1 MNDRVLKRMILEAI
15 QEVLAESKKLSKS
28 ELSTSVLERVEDM
41 DDPEPDSKLCKSLK
55 AEHQKHRE
63 NLQGGSTVLPR
74 RPIKGS
80 RWEKEDTA
88 AYERA
93 LKRDKEEHER
103 GRAEARLETRYLKAR
118 KKVCPSR
125 ED

>member
-1 MNDRVLKRMILEAI
+1 MNDRLLKRMILEAI
-15 QEVLAESKKLSKS
+15 QEVLDEGKKLSKS

-63 NLQGGSTVLPR
+63 SAKGGSKVGYP
-74 RPIKGS
+74 
-80 RWEKEDTA
+80 
-88 AYERA
+88 
-93 LKRDKEEHER
+93 RDKGDDEEDRRQYER
-103 GRAEARLETRYLKAR
+103 GREERKLEDRYIKAR
-118 KKVCPSR
+118 DKIC